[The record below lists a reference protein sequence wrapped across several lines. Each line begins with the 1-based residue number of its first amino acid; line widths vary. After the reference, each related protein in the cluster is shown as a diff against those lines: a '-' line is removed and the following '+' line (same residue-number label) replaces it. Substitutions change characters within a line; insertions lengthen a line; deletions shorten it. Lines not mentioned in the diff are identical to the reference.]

1 MKIRLGTLK
10 QITLQVLKFMSCE
23 IPSNSPH
30 LEAATAKNYFAKIS
44 SLAFRQYF
52 VVGVLNEMLLNWFWY
67 LICACKNQ
75 RDYFLIGIFIYEGG
89 LKEWYGYCSM
99 IIFFVLWVS
108 AHYNKKRRS
117 MNFMVSDL
125 SRLNFF
131 FTTTYYTPTCTKTPK
146 MSQPNWTWNEAN
158 FFFNFSQQI
167 TQLLSF
173 SLRDHFITE
182 TFRWYI
188 VLQLK

>member
-10 QITLQVLKFMSCE
+10 QITLQVLKFMNCE
-23 IPSNSPH
+23 IPSNSH

-44 SLAFRQYF
+44 SLVFRQYF
-52 VVGVLNEMLLNWFWY
+52 IVGVLNEMLLNWFWY

-75 RDYFLIGIFIYEGG
+75 RDYFLIGIFIYKGG
-89 LKEWYGYCSM
+89 LKERYGYCSM

-117 MNFMVSDL
+117 MNFMVNDL

-131 FTTTYYTPTCTKTPK
+131 
-146 MSQPNWTWNEAN
+146 SQPHIICLHALKLLRWVSQIEHEMKQTSFLISHNE
-158 FFFNFSQQI
+158 
-167 TQLLSF
+167 LLNYF
-173 SLRDHFITE
+173 HFLWEI
-182 TFRWYI
+182 I
-188 VLQLK
+188 L